1 MKVIPKK
8 DLIILIE
15 EILES
20 EELLTKDEL
29 NYLFE
34 TYGDDWFVSDTET
47 YYAQFSLC
55 NKNKER
61 EKIVGSK

>member
-15 EILES
+15 KKVES
-20 EELLTKDEL
+20 ELLTEDVF

-34 TYGDDWFVSDTET
+34 TYGDDWFISDTDHT
-47 YYAQFSLC
+47 QYSLC

-61 EKIVGSK
+61 EKIVESK

>member
-1 MKVIPKK
+1 MKVIPRE

-15 EILES
+15 KEFKS
-20 EELLTKDEL
+20 EELLTKDEF

-34 TYGDDWFVSDTET
+34 IYGDDWFVSDTDHT
-47 YYAQFSLC
+47 QYTLC